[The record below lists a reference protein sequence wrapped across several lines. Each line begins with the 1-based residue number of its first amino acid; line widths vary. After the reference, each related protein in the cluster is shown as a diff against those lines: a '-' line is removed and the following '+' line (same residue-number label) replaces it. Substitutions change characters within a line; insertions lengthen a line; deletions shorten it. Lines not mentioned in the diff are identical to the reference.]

1 MSRGVLCPKSF
12 VLTKKTVS
20 YRGARPKAEKS
31 KSKCFTFRL
40 SGGGDMSVRLSLPC
54 MHLAMTNL
62 IRRQAVREV
71 SRGWG
76 QNVVLMQAAK
86 ALSIQTGVLE
96 EDGPQI

>member
-1 MSRGVLCPKSF
+1 
-12 VLTKKTVS
+12 
-20 YRGARPKAEKS
+20 
-31 KSKCFTFRL
+31 
-40 SGGGDMSVRLSLPC
+40 
-54 MHLAMTNL
+54 MTNL